1 MRRKM
6 LGWNHV
12 RNEPYGSCRCPR
24 LLAAGRPQVV
34 RPCRSNA
41 LELDALF
48 PSTLNPSNLSGP
60 HHINPTFVVQLR
72 LEGKGLWSAFHCIE
86 ECSSRAQGLS
96 VRDPGSAEGLEFRFQ
111 GCILRGAWVVGLGS
125 AFRKTEPK
133 SKEPKSNR
141 HAYIKRTDCH
151 VHNHHPNQCQH
162 HQLNISSKKAASD

>member
-1 MRRKM
+1 M
-6 LGWNHV
+6 
-12 RNEPYGSCRCPR
+12 EPCFGTNPTVAVVAPPSGCRTSASCTTLSQQCFRARCT
-24 LLAAGRPQVV
+24 V
-34 RPCRSNA
+34 S
-41 LELDALF
+41 
-48 PSTLNPSNLSGP
+48 LNPKPLNLSGP

-111 GCILRGAWVVGLGS
+111 GCILRDAWVVGLGS